1 MSDYAPPPPW
11 AGYPPAGPG
20 YPPPPSGNYPPP
32 PGGPPYPPPGGPA
45 GPGGPPGK
53 KSNSGLIIAL
63 IAVSAVLL
71 LLIGGTSA
79 YVLTR
84 SDGPS
89 AARSAGSPEASPEE
103 VVSVLTEPIS
113 SATDPFTPPIAPP
126 GQTTTD
132 VAIQQ
137 PVATDKPVTVK
148 GGHVGLYG
156 GTEKLSQCDKVQL
169 VTFLQ
174 SNPEKAAAWAKAQGI
189 ATTEISSFVN
199 ELTQVVL
206 RSDTQVLNHGWVNGR
221 ITEFVSVLQYGTAV
235 LVNDYGLP
243 VVKCNCGNPL
253 SAAPVYPRVT
263 YKGPTWRGWNPRS
276 ITIIEQNIT
285 IINDYTIININNGQ
299 PFGRPAGTDGGQD
312 GPAPNPSPTGSP
324 TPSAPSPT
332 PSAPSPTP
340 SPTPS
345 APITSG
351 EEAGKFVKE
360 AVLSGLRVCAKQL
373 GVAENLEKELR
384 KYTFTG
390 SRTSDPNVW
399 AVTLKG
405 EGETYIWHV
414 NSQTGK
420 ITSVNDNAKG
430 LKGICPNLG

>member
-1 MSDYAPPPPW
+1 MSDYVPPPPPW

-20 YPPPPSGNYPPP
+20 YPPPPSGNYPPPPSGNYPPP

-45 GPGGPPGK
+45 GPGVPPGK

-71 LLIGGTSA
+71 LLIGGTST

-132 VAIQQ
+132 VAIEQ

-156 GTEKLSQCDKVQL
+156 GTEKFSQCDKVQL

-174 SNPEKAAAWAKAQGI
+174 SNPGKAAAWAKVQGI

-199 ELTQVVL
+199 KLTQVVL
-206 RSDTQVLNHGWVNGR
+206 RSDTQVLNHGWANGS

-263 YKGPTWRGWNPRS
+263 YRGPTWTGWNPRS
-276 ITIIEQNIT
+276 ITIIEQNVT

-324 TPSAPSPT
+324 
-332 PSAPSPTP
+332 SPTP

-351 EEAGKFVKE
+351 AEAGKFVRDR
-360 AVLSGLRVCAKQL
+360 VLSGLRACAKRTGNEAGL
-373 GVAENLEKELR
+373 EENLR
-384 KYTFTG
+384 KHTFVG
-390 SRTSDPNVW
+390 SSTSDPNVW
-399 AVTLKG
+399 AVTAKG
-405 EGETYIWHV
+405 KGFVYIWNV

-420 ITSVNDNAKG
+420 VTSVNGNAKEVEEF
-430 LKGICPNLG
+430 CPTELG